1 MAARPEVT
9 PPEEETS
16 LPLPIGSIDLELKG
30 KELGIK
36 YFLVSYSPL
45 NADTRVSLIPRR
57 AIRNVQQNGCGIP
70 AAMFFKADG
79 ADPEMCSFSC
89 HGNLSMV
96 GCRGN
101 FTISSNDLY
110 MNGKPFVQC
119 PRRSLKKLRRIAQEK
134 GFVMKSGIE
143 PEFTIM
149 SRDGSSLG
157 DDLDEQQPM
166 SLQCPLATMR
176 MSPILMKIYEVMEK
190 LGWGPYE
197 DKDLGISSLAKHFIG
212 GLLKHAQSSCALLC
226 PTVNSYKRL
235 SAGSWCPNSVTWGGN
250 NRTVMIRVPAS
261 NRVEHRLADGSAN
274 PYLIQAVILAAGLN
288 GIDSAIGEYREFEI
302 SIFRITGYRIS
313 EPDPPPK
320 LDIQVC
326 DSKEKFPVTPKTLK
340 EAVDALKK
348 DEELVC
354 SLGSEIVEGFC
365 YLKLNEWEKYMW
377 DISDWERGFY
387 LDC

>member
-1 MAARPEVT
+1 
-9 PPEEETS
+9 
-16 LPLPIGSIDLELKG
+16 
-30 KELGIK
+30 
-36 YFLVSYSPL
+36 
-45 NADTRVSLIPRR
+45 
-57 AIRNVQQNGCGIP
+57 
-70 AAMFFKADG
+70 
-79 ADPEMCSFSC
+79 
-89 HGNLSMV
+89 
-96 GCRGN
+96 
-101 FTISSNDLY
+101 

-190 LGWGPYE
+190 LGWGPYEVDHEASCCQYEINFDYAECLQTADRHAFMKFMIKEIAEKEGYRATFMPIPNRKFLCANGLHVNVSLWKNDMNMFIGE

-377 DISDWERGFY
+377 DISDWERSFY